1 MKKFT
6 LEMKVG
12 IFFVLVFVLIAWIST
27 QLGDYEFK
35 SKYGLKLSAIFRS
48 SAGISEDTAVNL
60 AGIKIGVVTG
70 KSLDRGQSRILFQVL
85 TDTLIPED
93 SRISIHTY
101 GFLGQKYLEIV
112 PGSSR
117 NYLQSG
123 DEFVNVEDSGDFTE
137 LTATMND
144 VADDVR
150 AVTESLRAVLGGEEG
165 EEQIRGI
172 FTSLN
177 TITTVV
183 ADTLEA
189 NEEKM
194 DKIMDYIEALTAQMV
209 LITKENRES
218 FRDAMKTMP
227 AIAENLSRI
236 SGNLADI
243 MESNNEDISLTLAN
257 LVGVTENLSKS
268 LEAISNIAQK
278 IDDGQG
284 TIGKLVNDD
293 ETIANIND
301 AVEGINDYL
310 ERVRKLQVEVSYRG
324 EYHIEQEQGKSYFNL
339 NIRPTFDKVYMVGL
353 VDDPVGR
360 KRHTLTETKTT
371 TNPGAADEDVTEE
384 IEEKDV
390 TTSELLFTAQIGKR
404 WHNFLFRGGII
415 ESHGGA
421 GVEFFMW
428 EDRINFAFEVF
439 DFDTTNNPHLKTWL
453 NISFLDH
460 FFITGGVDDFIN
472 KYDDPRYFIGGGLY
486 FTDRD
491 ISILATQVPS
501 GITGM

>member
-35 SKYGLKLSAIFRS
+35 NKYGLELSAIFSS

-60 AGIKIGVVTG
+60 AGIKIGVVTS
-70 KSLDRGQSRILFQVL
+70 KSLDRGKSRVNFQVL

-117 NYLQSG
+117 NFLQSG
-123 DEFVNVEDSGDFTE
+123 DELVNVDDSGDFTE

-144 VADDVR
+144 VAEDVK

-165 EEQIRGI
+165 EDQIRGI
-172 FTSLN
+172 VSALN

-189 NEEKM
+189 NETKM
-194 DKIMDYIEALTAQMV
+194 DRIMSYIEALTAQMV
-209 LITKENRES
+209 MITKENRES
-218 FRDAMKTMP
+218 FRQAMKAMP
-227 AIAENLSRI
+227 AISENLGRI

-243 MESNNEDISLTLAN
+243 MESNNEDISLTLSN

-293 ETIANIND
+293 ETIANINE

-324 EYHIEQEQGKSYFNL
+324 EYHIDQEQGKSYFNI
-339 NIRPTFDKVYMVGL
+339 NIRPTFDKVYMIGL

-360 KRHTLTETKTT
+360 NRHTLTETKTT

-428 EDRINFAFEVF
+428 EDHINLAFEVF
-439 DFDTTNNPHLKTWL
+439 DFDVTNNPHLKTWI

-472 KYDDPRYFIGGGLY
+472 KFDDPRYFVGGGLY